1 MTYCR
6 SIMLMLAI
14 RINCPSANC
23 KWPRCSMLSRP
34 HTHTHSKKKSERSV
48 ELYVYSFVSGRE
60 PTKVLDTE
68 CERQIEI
75 GFSQNTIIVCSSS
88 MHIQLYVPCYTFTCL
103 HSFFLK
109 NSCPVEN
116 CACFVQ
122 FYWQFQLTLTLTL
135 YNGIVKIG
143 KPFVL
148 ECILKFCLNLLYTF
162 STFTMHANGCALIE
176 YAFSLSRSRLCLWQ
190 CELCTQVGTLTGLTF
205 EGFVDVIEHK

>member
-48 ELYVYSFVSGRE
+48 ELYVYSFVSGRD

-103 HSFFLK
+103 HSFFSEELLPSWK
-109 NSCPVEN
+109 LCVFCPVLLAISIDFN
-116 CACFVQ
+116 SNALQWHRKNWQAFCSWVHFKVLLKLIIYIFNVYHACK
-122 FYWQFQLTLTLTL
+122 W
-135 YNGIVKIG
+135 
-143 KPFVL
+143 
-148 ECILKFCLNLLYTF
+148 
-162 STFTMHANGCALIE
+162 
-176 YAFSLSRSRLCLWQ
+176 LCSNWIR
-190 CELCTQVGTLTGLTF
+190 V
-205 EGFVDVIEHK
+205 